1 MDSWESLTIRDNF
14 IFSKVMETN
23 PDLCRRII
31 EIILDIKIDH
41 IEYLE
46 REQTLQ
52 TRLDSKGIRLD
63 VYVEDGSRSFNLEM
77 QLTDSKSLGQRMRY
91 YQGLIDM
98 DKIGKGQF
106 YDQLGE
112 SYVIF
117 ICTFDHFKRGLH
129 KYTFRESC
137 LEDNNLQL
145 GDGTTK
151 VILNAT
157 AIGNDV
163 NVALKSFLDYVAD
176 GRVEHPLAEEL
187 DNNVER
193 VKLAKEWRLEYMTF
207 EMLLK
212 ERERQGKEEG
222 KEEGKVEGKAEG
234 IVLATLENLKSL
246 MKSLNFTL
254 EQAMDALKIPV
265 EERRQYVDKLSR

>member
-1 MDSWESLTIRDNF
+1 MNNWESLTIRDNF

-23 PDLCRRII
+23 PDLCRKII
-31 EIILDIKIDH
+31 EVILDINIDH

-63 VYVEDGSRSFNLEM
+63 VYVKDGSRSFNLEM
-77 QLTDSKSLGQRMRY
+77 QLTDSKSLGKRMRY

-98 DKIGKGQF
+98 DRIGKGQF

-137 LEDNNLQL
+137 LEENGLLL

-157 AIGNDV
+157 AIGDDV
-163 NVALKSFLDYVAD
+163 NDALKGFLDYVAS
-176 GRVEHPLAEEL
+176 GKIEHPLAEEV

-207 EMLLK
+207 EMLLR
-212 ERERQGKEEG
+212 ERERQGEERGRSEG
-222 KEEGKVEGKAEG
+222 KAEGKAEG
-234 IVLATLENLKSL
+234 IVLATLGNLKNL
-246 MKSLNFTL
+246 MQNLNLTL
-254 EQAMDALKIPV
+254 EQAMDALKIPI
-265 EERRQYVDKLSR
+265 EERGQYADKLSR

>member
-1 MDSWESLTIRDNF
+1 MVSWESLTIKDNF

-52 TRLDSKGIRLD
+52 SRLDSKGIRLD

-77 QLTDSKSLGQRMRY
+77 QLTDSQSLGQRMRY

-106 YDQLGE
+106 YNQLGE
-112 SYVIF
+112 SYIIF

-137 LEDNNLQL
+137 VEDSDLQL

-157 AIGNDV
+157 AIGDDV
-163 NVALKSFLDYVAD
+163 SNELKAFLDYVAS
-176 GRVEHPLAEEL
+176 GKIEHPLAEEV
-187 DNNVER
+187 DKSVEQ

-207 EMLLK
+207 EMML
-212 ERERQGKEEG
+212 REWKAEG
-222 KEEGKVEGKAEG
+222 RAEGIAEGKVEGK
-234 IVLATLENLKSL
+234 ILATLSNLKSI
-246 MKSLNFTL
+246 MQSLNLTL
-254 EQAMDALKIPV
+254 EQAMDILKIPI
-265 EERRQYVDKLSR
+265 EERNQYIDILSR

>member
-137 LEDNNLQL
+137 IEENGLQL

-163 NVALKSFLDYVAD
+163 NTALKGFLDYVAD
-176 GRVEHPLAEEL
+176 GKVEHPLAEEL

-207 EMLLK
+207 EMLLR
-212 ERERQGKEEG
+212 EREMLGKEEG
-222 KEEGKVEGKAEG
+222 K
-234 IVLATLENLKSL
+234 LLTTLNNLKNL
-246 MKSLNFTL
+246 MQSLNLTL
-254 EQAMDALKIPV
+254 EQAMDALKIPT
-265 EERRQYVDKLSR
+265 EEREQYVGKI

>member
-1 MDSWESLTIRDNF
+1 MNNWESLTIRDNF

-31 EIILDIKIDH
+31 EVILDIKIDH

-63 VYVEDGSRSFNLEM
+63 VYVKDGSRSFNLEM
-77 QLTDSKSLGQRMRY
+77 QLTDSQSLGKRMRY

-98 DKIGKGQF
+98 DRIGKGQF

-137 LEDNNLQL
+137 LEENGLLL

-157 AIGNDV
+157 AISNDV
-163 NVALKSFLDYVAD
+163 NVALKTFLTMWQV
-176 GRVEHPLAEEL
+176 V
-187 DNNVER
+187 
-193 VKLAKEWRLEYMTF
+193 RLNTH
-207 EMLLK
+207 
-212 ERERQGKEEG
+212 
-222 KEEGKVEGKAEG
+222 
-234 IVLATLENLKSL
+234 
-246 MKSLNFTL
+246 
-254 EQAMDALKIPV
+254 
-265 EERRQYVDKLSR
+265 